1 MKTEV
6 FAHRGSKGTH
16 PENTLA
22 AFREAILVGSD
33 GIELDIHLSKDGE
46 MIVIHDETVDRT
58 TNGIGE
64 VCKLS
69 LAELKALDAGSWFS
83 PIYKD
88 EKIPTLLEVVDLLEE
103 LEFHGILNIEL
114 KTDHHPYDGLEEK
127 ANQLFQ
133 HKKIHFKLVY
143 SSFNYSSLVKIKE
156 LNPLSEVAVL
166 YAQNGNN
173 VRVLNKKY
181 EISAWHAKF
190 DWVKQKQVFN
200 VEKMPIRV
208 WTVNSHRYMQYCFQK
223 KISAIMTDFP
233 KEALAIRNRWQ

>member
-46 MIVIHDETVDRT
+46 IIVIHDETVDRT

-83 PIYKD
+83 PIYQN

-103 LEFHGILNIEL
+103 LDFHGTLNIEL

-127 ANQLFQ
+127 VSQLFQ
-133 HKKIHFKLVY
+133 HKMIHFKLVY

-166 YAQNGNN
+166 YAENGNN
-173 VRVLNKKY
+173 VRELNKKY
-181 EISAWHAKF
+181 LISAWHVKF
-190 DWVKQKQVFN
+190 DWVKQQQVFN
-200 VEKMPIRV
+200 VEKIPIRV

-223 KISAIMTDFP
+223 ELSAIMTDFP